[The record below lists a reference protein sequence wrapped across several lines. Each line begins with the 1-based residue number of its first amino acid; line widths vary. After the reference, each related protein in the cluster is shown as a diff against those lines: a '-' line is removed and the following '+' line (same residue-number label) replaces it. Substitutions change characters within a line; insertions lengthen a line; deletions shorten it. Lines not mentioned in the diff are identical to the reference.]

1 MTGKERA
8 MLKSIAQ
15 NLKATFQIGKEGIS
29 AEFINQIDDYL
40 EKNEIVKIRVLNN
53 SSEDVK
59 EAQSFLMEELNCEFV
74 QQIGSIFVIYR
85 ESLKRP
91 SLLQDE
97 K

>member
-8 MLKSIAQ
+8 KLKSIAQ

-29 AEFINQIDDYL
+29 DEFINQIDDYL

-59 EAQSFLMEELNCEFV
+59 EAQAFLMEELNCEFV

-91 SLLQDE
+91 RLLQDE

>member
-8 MLKSIAQ
+8 KLKSIAQ
-15 NLKATFQIGKEGIS
+15 NLKDTFQIGKEGIS
-29 AEFINQIDDYL
+29 TEFINQIDDYL

-59 EAQSFLMEELNCEFV
+59 EAQAFLMEELNCEFV

-91 SLLQDE
+91 RLLQDE

>member
-8 MLKSIAQ
+8 KLKSIAQ

-29 AEFINQIDDYL
+29 TEFINQIDDYL

-59 EAQSFLMEELNCEFV
+59 EAQAFLMEELNCEFV

-91 SLLQDE
+91 RLLQDE

>member
-8 MLKSIAQ
+8 KLKSIAQ
-15 NLKATFQIGKEGIS
+15 NLKATFKIGKEGIS

-59 EAQSFLMEELNCEFV
+59 EAQAFLMEELNCEFV

-91 SLLQDE
+91 RLLQDE

>member
-8 MLKSIAQ
+8 KLKSIAQ
-15 NLKATFQIGKEGIS
+15 NLKATFQIGKDGIS

-53 SSEDVK
+53 SAEDAK
-59 EAQSFLMEELNCEFV
+59 GAQAFLMEELNCEFV

-85 ESLKRP
+85 ESMKRP
-91 SLLQDE
+91 RLLYDE
-97 K
+97 A

>member
-8 MLKSIAQ
+8 KLKSIAQ

-29 AEFINQIDDYL
+29 AELINQIDDYL

-59 EAQSFLMEELNCEFV
+59 EAQAFLMEELNCEFV

-91 SLLQDE
+91 RLLQDE